1 MYKVAVVMPIY
12 NMEMYLGKAIDSV
25 INQSIGF
32 ENVQLIL
39 INDGSD
45 DESPKIMEYYA
56 KQYPNIKTI
65 HLEQKSGAAGKPRNE
80 GIKAVDAEYMMF
92 LDPDDFYDELALEKM
107 YNTAKKENVDIV
119 TANYRYANED
129 GKIWDKSVFDTERFK
144 NFKFSEQNFS
154 DSFYVWNSGS
164 CNKIFSTK
172 LIRDNNIE
180 FLVGV
185 PAEDAYFTYAALLST
200 EAAYYLSD
208 TIHYY
213 RRRNKMGTLSVSWDR
228 SLTYFKNI
236 SYAYKRIYDLFV
248 EKNKISLFRY
258 FYSKTLTSVFYKIT
272 DTKIMDETDKIEAIK
287 SLRWLFG
294 LRGMLDISPC
304 QKSLEYVFKKIDDE
318 EYEDAVGAMNIIGE
332 MRTYVERDV
341 REGMSKPEF
350 INYVEL

>member
-1 MYKVAVVMPIY
+1 
-12 NMEMYLGKAIDSV
+12 
-25 INQSIGF
+25 
-32 ENVQLIL
+32 
-39 INDGSD
+39 
-45 DESPKIMEYYA
+45 
-56 KQYPNIKTI
+56 
-65 HLEQKSGAAGKPRNE
+65 
-80 GIKAVDAEYMMF
+80 
-92 LDPDDFYDELALEKM
+92 
-107 YNTAKKENVDIV
+107 
-119 TANYRYANED
+119 
-129 GKIWDKSVFDTERFK
+129 
-144 NFKFSEQNFS
+144 
-154 DSFYVWNSGS
+154 
-164 CNKIFSTK
+164 
-172 LIRDNNIE
+172 
-180 FLVGV
+180 
-185 PAEDAYFTYAALLST
+185 
-200 EAAYYLSD
+200 
-208 TIHYY
+208 
-213 RRRNKMGTLSVSWDR
+213 MGTLSVSWDR